1 MPGGYESTGYLQDS
15 QGSTL
20 VRCVSD
26 GEHASWPRWKLH
38 GSPSQRLSADAI
50 FYCRKATV
58 TADAGCTLE
67 KKIFSLPQDNR
78 ASARLH
84 MQWPS
89 NAGTRQTAGRRVEE
103 RGSDLSYFTLL
114 FCRACDDGATQTQPV
129 DRLGGGRA
137 GAGPGSRGK
146 ASWLIRGTAS
156 ASQEQRRSCLGA
168 DRPPPPTGVNLRREK
183 FSPVTLSG
191 LRIFF
196 VGRKK
201 REDGGEYVL
210 FACLLPR

>member
-26 GEHASWPRWKLH
+26 GELASWPRWKLH

-89 NAGTRQTAGRRVEE
+89 NAGTRQTAGRGVEE
-103 RGSDLSYFTLL
+103 VTFLILLYCFAELATTGQRKPNLSIDLGAEELGQGRG
-114 FCRACDDGATQTQPV
+114 
-129 DRLGGGRA
+129 A
-137 GAGPGSRGK
+137 GAKPRGL
-146 ASWLIRGTAS
+146 SGEPLPP
-156 ASQEQRRSCLGA
+156 RRSNVA
-168 DRPPPPTGVNLRREK
+168 V
-183 FSPVTLSG
+183 VW
-191 LRIFF
+191 
-196 VGRKK
+196 
-201 REDGGEYVL
+201 VL
-210 FACLLPR
+210 IAHHPRQG